1 MTLKNFLKKI
11 KLSERTISAVLG
23 VLVVVV
29 AGVLLFNFFQ
39 SRDEISFLNG
49 RNGEE
54 ITQEEQ
60 EEAISSVLPT
70 THKVSQG
77 ENLWR
82 IAQEYYGSGY
92 NWVDIAQTNSLRNA
106 DFLLV
111 GQELLIP
118 DVAVRWPETGLVDDE
133 ARVNTYTVGSG
144 DSLWKI
150 AVAVY
155 GDGYQWTN
163 IYEANEATIGSNPGL
178 IYAGQVLVM
187 P

>member
-29 AGVLLFNFFQ
+29 AGTLLFNFFQ
-39 SRDEISFLNG
+39 SRDEIGLLNG
-49 RNGEE
+49 DQAIEE
-54 ITQEEQ
+54 GQKEESI
-60 EEAISSVLPT
+60 ASTLPIIHRT
-70 THKVSQG
+70 GQG

-118 DVAVRWPETGLVDDE
+118 DVAVRWPETDLVDDE
-133 ARVNTYTVGSG
+133 ARVNTYTVQSG

-163 IYEANEATIGSNPGL
+163 VYEANEATIGSNPGL

>member
-1 MTLKNFLKKI
+1 MTLKNFLKKV

-23 VLVVVV
+23 VLVVVT

-39 SRDEISFLNG
+39 SRSETTITSDDQIASEG
-49 RNGEE
+49 K
-54 ITQEEQ
+54 TQELNT
-60 EEAISSVLPT
+60 SVLPT
-70 THKVSQG
+70 THRVGQG

-82 IAQEYYGSGY
+82 IAEDYYGSGY
-92 NWVDIAQTNSLRNA
+92 NWVDIAQTNSLKNA
-106 DFLLV
+106 DLLLV

-118 DVAVRWPETGLVDDE
+118 DVAVRWPETDPADTE
-133 ARVNTYTVGSG
+133 KRVNTYTVQSG

-163 IYEANEATIGSNPGL
+163 IYQANSAEIGANPGL
-178 IYAGQVLVM
+178 IYSGQVLVM

>member
-1 MTLKNFLKKI
+1 MTLKNFLKKV

-29 AGVLLFNFFQ
+29 AGTLLFNFFQ
-39 SRDEISFLNG
+39 SRNEAGLLNG
-49 RNGEE
+49 GQIAEE
-54 ITQEEQ
+54 GQQEKQ
-60 EEAISSVLPT
+60 IAPTLPT
-70 THKVSQG
+70 THRVDRG

-82 IAQEYYGSGY
+82 IAESYYGSGY
-92 NWVDIAQTNSLRNA
+92 NWVDIAQTNSLKNA
-106 DFLLV
+106 NLLLV

-118 DVAVRWPETGLVDDE
+118 DVAVRWPETDLVDNGG
-133 ARVNTYTVGSG
+133 RVNTYTVQSG

-150 AVAVY
+150 AMAVY

-163 IYEANEATIGSNPGL
+163 IYQANEAAVGSNPGL